1 MWWCCVAGA
10 ADRVV
15 VEAFIGV
22 NDFVVRPL
30 DIGGRQRPWSGVMST
45 EDGAPCLVLHANAF
59 AGSEMRHVS
68 NILFKTRQ
76 QQSRATKVVLVVD
89 DSITTRTLEK
99 SILEAHGDKV
109 RLSVD
114 GRDAIAQLRA
124 EPADI
129 VVSDV
134 EMPHLNGFELVRAMK
149 GDKALAAIPVVLV
162 NLARQPQ
169 DRLGLELGADADVV
183 KQSSIKP
190 TCCEPSGGSY
200 EP

>member
-1 MWWCCVAGA
+1 KVLRVKVAGVVTVEGRPA
-10 ADRVV
+10 IRHDGATLMLVSLGEVLKSGDATVITDKEDACVVVLRCGGGQIGVV

-59 AGSEMRHVS
+59 AGSEVRHVS

-99 SILEAHGDKV
+99 SILEAHGYKV
-109 RLSVD
+109 RLS
-114 GRDAIAQLRA
+114 
-124 EPADI
+124 
-129 VVSDV
+129 
-134 EMPHLNGFELVRAMK
+134 
-149 GDKALAAIPVVLV
+149 
-162 NLARQPQ
+162 
-169 DRLGLELGADADVV
+169 
-183 KQSSIKP
+183 
-190 TCCEPSGGSY
+190 
-200 EP
+200 